1 MIVFV
6 SANENIYTI
15 DCKSLVTIEDLKKKI
30 NLKVRL
36 KNNNYWLSS
45 NGKLLMN
52 DFKISDHLFNES
64 TVFLNFRPLEFVKV
78 KYGDKIKYVELSILM
93 ESSLLPYNI
102 DFDKYGEK
110 DQINKII
117 DNFDYVIYEIPE
129 KYFDDEIY
137 KIWYELY
144 KLSKKE
150 NYKIRFQ
157 KPIKNKHLKSNI
169 YLKFY
174 KILNKVKF
182 ESVIKLNNLFAY
194 LDIDHLL
201 NIVSYYLANEYFFDL
216 QQNDMIKFIKN
227 LE

>member
-15 DCKSLVTIEDLKKKI
+15 DCKSLITIEDLKKKI

-45 NGKLLMN
+45 NGKLLIN
-52 DFKISDHLFNES
+52 DYKISDHLFNES
-64 TVFLNFRPLEFVKV
+64 TIFLNFRPLEFVKV
-78 KYGDKIKYVELSILM
+78 KYGEKIKYVELSILM

-102 DFDKYGEK
+102 DFEKYGDEH
-110 DQINKII
+110 QINKII

-144 KLSKKE
+144 KLSKKQ

-169 YLKFY
+169 YLLFY

-182 ESVIKLNNLFAY
+182 ENVIKLNNLFAY
-194 LDIDHLL
+194 LEIDYLL
-201 NIVSYYLANEYFFDL
+201 NIVSYYLANEYFFDIY
-216 QQNDMIKFIKN
+216 QNDMINFLKN
-227 LE
+227 L

>member
-182 ESVIKLNNLFAY
+182 ENVIKLNNLFAY

-201 NIVSYYLANEYFFDL
+201 NIVSYYLANEYFFDI